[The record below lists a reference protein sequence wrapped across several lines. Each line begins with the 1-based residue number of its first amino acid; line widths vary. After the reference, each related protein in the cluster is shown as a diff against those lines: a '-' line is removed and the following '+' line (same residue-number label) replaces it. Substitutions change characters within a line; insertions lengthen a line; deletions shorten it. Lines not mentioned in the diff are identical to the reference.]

1 MAQKLKSV
9 ISWLKLLRLVNLPTV
24 PGDVLVG
31 AAAVLVPASGLRSL
45 AAAPQPMVIVA
56 AALASVFLYL
66 LGLVD
71 NDIVGASTDRDR
83 PIPRGEISLFAA
95 RVMRVMLLLAAVAVA
110 WGAELPKG
118 WWLNAAELLA
128 AIAIYNRTKWPLAMG
143 LCRALNV
150 LAGAF
155 ALGYGLSWQAGA
167 VALVALVYIAAVT
180 RYSRGEEQDAEK
192 RRRVGWLVGAVIYLQ
207 LAALLYFPVRPF
219 LVAGA
224 LLLVA
229 LRFLKRLLPEV
240 SAS

>member
-1 MAQKLKSV
+1 MKTLKPYFQ
-9 ISWLKLLRLVNLPTV
+9 LLRIVNLPTV

-31 AAAVLVPASGLRSL
+31 AAAVLLPASALKSL
-45 AAAPQPMVIVA
+45 AAVPQPLAIMA
-56 AALASVFLYL
+56 AALAGVFLYL

-71 NDIVGASTDRDR
+71 NDIVGSATDRDR

-95 RVMRVMLLLAAVAVA
+95 RVLRAILLVAAVAVA
-110 WGAELPKG
+110 WGAGLPKS

-150 LAGAF
+150 LGGAF

-180 RYSRGEEQDAEK
+180 RYSRGEELDAEK
-192 RRRVGWLVGAVIYLQ
+192 RRRVGALVGGVIYLQ
-207 LAALLYFPVRPF
+207 LAALLVFPIRP
-219 LVAGA
+219 LLITGA

-229 LRFLKRLLPEV
+229 LRILKRTLPEV